1 MIVARL
7 QAQRS
12 QPSGKEDDDDGKGKE
27 REETEEEYTGVLDAA
42 WKLYQKGGI
51 KEFYP
56 GLAQDTAKTV
66 ADNFLF
72 FLAYSFVRQRRI
84 KARFGERRAM
94 RPSSVV
100 LPVLDELTIGI
111 LAGAFSKL
119 ITTPLANI
127 VTRKQTSGN
136 ISSRN
141 IAARIRSEKGI
152 KGFWSGYS
160 ATLILTLNPSIT
172 LFLNELLK
180 YALLSREKRERPSP
194 ATTFLLAAMS
204 KAAASSVTYPFSMA
218 KTRAQVS
225 GKSNSDPSEKQQ
237 QQPTANPL
245 NAFTPQILTTVYTI
259 ARSEGL
265 AALYAGLLGEVLK
278 GFFSHGFTMLT
289 KDAVYSLIVK
299 AYYLLLY
306 ALRKYPTPE
315 ELIERAREQAE
326 EYAEA
331 AREGAKDLAE
341 KAKNGAEDL
350 AEKAKNGA
358 EDLAE
363 KTKNGAEEIL
373 ESQPGHITAEGASH
387 NVPEPAKK
395 VIDSGNLNDTVGF
408 VSDYVDGDK
417 E

>member
-12 QPSGKEDDDDGKGKE
+12 RSSGKNDDHDGGEGKD
-27 REETEEEYTGVLDAA
+27 ETEEEYTGIFDAA
-42 WKLYQKGGI
+42 WKLYQKGGV

-84 KARFGERRAM
+84 KVRFGERRAM

-100 LPVLDELTIGI
+100 LPVLDELAIGI

-119 ITTPLANI
+119 FTTPLANI
-127 VTRKQTSGN
+127 VTRKQTGQD
-136 ISSRN
+136 ITSRD

-160 ATLILTLNPSIT
+160 ATLMLTLNPSIT
-172 LFLNELLK
+172 FFLNEVLK
-180 YALLSREKRERPSP
+180 YILLSRASREKPSP

-204 KAAASSVTYPFSMA
+204 KAAASSITYPFSMA
-218 KTRAQVS
+218 KTRTQVS
-225 GKSNSDPSEKQQ
+225 GNSNANPSEKQPSPL
-237 QQPTANPL
+237 PTTSSNPL
-245 NAFTPQILTTVYTI
+245 QSLTPQILTTVHTI
-259 ARSEGL
+259 ARTEGP
-265 AALYAGLLGEVLK
+265 AALYAGLPGEVLK

-289 KDAVYSLIVK
+289 KDAVYSVIVK
-299 AYYLLLY
+299 SYYLLLY
-306 ALRKYPTPE
+306 ALRRYPTPE

-341 KAKNGAEDL
+341 KAKNGAE
-350 AEKAKNGA
+350 
-358 EDLAE
+358 
-363 KTKNGAEEIL
+363 EIL
-373 ESQPGHITAEGASH
+373 ESQPGHVAVEGTSQNVSGPAAEDT
-387 NVPEPAKK
+387 AKK
-395 VIDSGNLNDTVGF
+395 VVDSGNLNDTVGF